1 MHEARVR
8 GANRRDLPSL
18 VSLWQEMMDFH
29 RSYDARFRFSPNAPR
44 EVERHLLETLR
55 SRAARIL
62 VAEAEQRIIG
72 YIVGEAHARR
82 PIYPVGTYGFISD
95 ICVSSAWRRRG
106 VGSALVRALESWFA
120 VQKVTSIELFAAAL
134 NPHSIAFWRAMGY
147 DDYLRLMR
155 RDFDAIESVE
165 SVEQRTS

>member
-1 MHEARVR
+1 MNDPCIHE
-8 GANRRDLPSL
+8 ANRRDLPAL
-18 VSLWQEMMDFH
+18 VSLWQEMMDYH

-62 VAEAEQRIIG
+62 VAEAAGRLIG

-82 PIYPVGTYGFISD
+82 PIYPDGTYGFISD
-95 ICVSSAWRRRG
+95 ICVTAEWRRRG
-106 VGSALVRALESWFA
+106 VGGALVRGLDAWFTA
-120 VQKVTSIELFAAAL
+120 QKVTSVELFAAAL
-134 NPHSIAFWRAMGY
+134 NPGSIAFWRAMGY

-155 RDFDAIESVE
+155 RDYDPG
-165 SVEQRTS
+165 EQSNS